1 MCKTE
6 KETCA
11 VCGAHAEYAIEEE
24 GWQDHVPVPTPRSVR
39 VRPRGASPILSG
51 ASREG

>member
-24 GWQDHVPVPTPRSVR
+24 DGKILYRCRRHVLLGFAL
-39 VRPRGASPILSG
+39 GALLQSLAEHLRKG
-51 ASREG
+51 